1 MSDREDL
8 PFITHPMDDTPL
20 PAAKP
25 AAVVPKP
32 APPRQEPVDM
42 VARPASKGTDPKLQ
56 QPVALRPVA
65 TSLPSPVARAPDPK
79 PVALAP
85 AAAVSQPTTPPARA
99 AEVRPTVESSAS
111 APGPELDSL
120 ISSFE
125 QQQKAIQEA
134 LRSHAIV
141 KRELAEA
148 RMKVAAAE
156 HELAQLRQQLGE
168 AKAGADRAVGLQK
181 QLDDSLMS
189 HSALSAENAKLKMR
203 ANELDEKVRAATAA
217 REEAEKRIA
226 AAQAALQKK

>member
-20 PAAKP
+20 PASKP
-25 AAVVPKP
+25 AAVAPKL
-32 APPRQEPVDM
+32 APTRQEPVDM

-56 QPVALRPVA
+56 QPVAPRPA
-65 TSLPSPVARAPDPK
+65 TTSLPPAVARTAEPK
-79 PVALAP
+79 PVAVAP
-85 AAAVSQPTTPPARA
+85 APVVSPPAKPV
-99 AEVRPTVESSAS
+99 EVRPAPESGAS

-125 QQQKAIQEA
+125 QQQKAIQDA
-134 LRSHAIV
+134 LRNHAIV
-141 KRELAEA
+141 KRELAET

-189 HSALSAENAKLKMR
+189 HSSLSTENAKLKMR
-203 ANELDEKVRAATAA
+203 ANELEEKVKAATAA
-217 REEAEKRIA
+217 REESEKRIA